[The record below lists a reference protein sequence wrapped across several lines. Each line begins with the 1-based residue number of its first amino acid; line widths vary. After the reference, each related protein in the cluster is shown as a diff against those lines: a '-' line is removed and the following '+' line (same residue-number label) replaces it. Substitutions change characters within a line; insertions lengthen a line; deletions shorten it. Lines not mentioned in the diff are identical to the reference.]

1 MTTEAETQVVAGVE
15 LHSLPEMVY
24 TADSALR
31 RPGRLLGEMS
41 RDLWVSRELAWRLFL
56 RDLSAQY
63 RQSCLGYLWVLLPP
77 LAQMLV
83 WVFLNSQ
90 GILAVGETPVP
101 YPVYV
106 LVGVVL
112 WEGFVASLN
121 APTAAVAG
129 AAGMLSKINFPRE
142 ALLVAGFGQVVFN
155 TSVRLLLLVGVFVWF
170 GIVPPA
176 MAVLAPLT
184 ILSVLLFGFTLGLLL
199 VPLAMLYQDVGRGIG
214 LMTTAWFFMTPVIY
228 PPPTQW
234 PASLLSRL
242 NPVSPLLITARETM
256 TTGVV
261 SQPWDYVVVVV
272 LMLTALLIGWV
283 MYRLAMPHMIAR
295 MSA

>member
-1 MTTEAETQVVAGVE
+1 
-15 LHSLPEMVY
+15 
-24 TADSALR
+24 
-31 RPGRLLGEMS
+31 MS
-41 RDLWVSRELAWRLFL
+41 RDLLASRELAWRLFL

-63 RQSCLGYLWVLLPP
+63 RQSYLGYLWVLLPP

-83 WVFLNSQ
+83 WVFLNAQ
-90 GILAVGETPVP
+90 GILAVGDTPVP

-106 LVGVVL
+106 LTGVVL
-112 WEGFVASLN
+112 WDGFVASLN
-121 APTAAVAG
+121 APTTAVAG

-142 ALLVAGFGQVVFN
+142 AILVASFGHVAFN
-155 TSVRLLLLVGVFVWF
+155 TTIRLLLLVGVFAWF
-170 GIVPPA
+170 GILPPGI
-176 MAVLAPLT
+176 AVLAPLT
-184 ILSVLLFGFTLGLLL
+184 ILSVLLLGFTLGLLL

-214 LMTTAWFFMTPVIY
+214 LMTTAWFFLTPVIY

-234 PASLLSRL
+234 PAALLSRL

-256 TTGVV
+256 TTGVI
-261 SQPWDYVVVVV
+261 SQPWDYAVV
-272 LMLTALLIGWV
+272 TALTVTTLLVGWV